1 MLLRTIFFWTILL
14 LLTAGTTTSGQSAP
28 AVSYKAIKLTGDNGP
43 YDGEVNGFVFD
54 KRGVGWVSSRDGLF
68 IFDGQKFYRASD
80 YYPGYAKILNS
91 RLSAVLYDTAQNA
104 LYLFANIDNTICI
117 YLLSLERLNHSG
129 SSSAAQLI
137 YTERKVDPPQVLVHH
152 RSFYFVFSSVTKLEL
167 IGLKEVRRVS
177 SPDIETESIFFS
189 GDSLYGVSW
198 IRSACYSVQFGRD
211 TGIAKIIRKFRSKEE
226 YLDFIGVAAGGGSE
240 ANPRAFPNDKVEKI
254 TGLVEKVQE
263 LPENFFDSKSRVG
276 LAEDRLGNYFIYSGY
291 GIIKLVRQD
300 SYSIQAL
307 PAVFETRSIWYNE
320 KEKQGLA
327 ATSDGLYRFN
337 LLTKKYDYLVNKND
351 TYRFV
356 YYTSY
361 AAVND
366 SSLLFFG
373 LNTDATDI
381 LVNNKNYSYKVVP
394 VTQNYGS
401 FSNYVKPGTG
411 EIIMGYDAL
420 YSAYFQNDT
429 VRFKEQL
436 FSDSTFING
445 LAGTGDRLFIATGK
459 GMYNYSFAHKTATLI
474 SEGNFLCIMPY
485 KDGWLTGT
493 MNNGI
498 YFISA
503 EGTISEFIATKD
515 GLINN
520 TVYSLLYDETT
531 RLLWAGTKQG
541 LSAYHTAYRVFKNY
555 TVKDGLTNDEFNK
568 LSAYRSPSGSTII
581 MGGIK
586 GLTVIDNYAI
596 TDISLFKKTAPVIMG
611 VDLVYNN
618 DAKDFFS
625 LPFHP
630 EDTVFEVK
638 PLIRSVSLRITK
650 SNSEKIYY
658 LAYKLDKGDWKYT
671 LGDEP
676 VTLYGLGAG
685 SHTIQVKYAGANLE
699 EGPVAMVHFTIKQ
712 VWYKQVW
719 AIILFILLFAG
730 ILYRVF
736 KWRIDI
742 VEAQSLRELNKDR
755 ELMLGVIA
763 HDLRSPVSS
772 YAGLAEIGHYLA
784 AKKDYNKLSEIIKE
798 LDENGK
804 HLLLLIDNLLSW
816 GLAKRNLLKY
826 VPENVN
832 LGHLVKG
839 ILPLY
844 NNLAASKGM
853 ELKERAV
860 SKSEVE
866 TDGRALSLILRNL
879 LDNAIKYSR
888 DNSSIELE
896 LKAGSGRL
904 EKIEVSS
911 VYLPQLEKDVK
922 ELARTLNEKGG
933 GAAGIRNNK
942 LGMTMV
948 RDFVNLLGGQ
958 LRLHIVNERY
968 IVTISF
974 PG

>member
-1 MLLRTIFFWTILL
+1 
-14 LLTAGTTTSGQSAP
+14 
-28 AVSYKAIKLTGDNGP
+28 
-43 YDGEVNGFVFD
+43 
-54 KRGVGWVSSRDGLF
+54 
-68 IFDGQKFYRASD
+68 
-80 YYPGYAKILNS
+80 
-91 RLSAVLYDTAQNA
+91 
-104 LYLFANIDNTICI
+104 
-117 YLLSLERLNHSG
+117 
-129 SSSAAQLI
+129 
-137 YTERKVDPPQVLVHH
+137 
-152 RSFYFVFSSVTKLEL
+152 
-167 IGLKEVRRVS
+167 
-177 SPDIETESIFFS
+177 
-189 GDSLYGVSW
+189 
-198 IRSACYSVQFGRD
+198 
-211 TGIAKIIRKFRSKEE
+211 
-226 YLDFIGVAAGGGSE
+226 
-240 ANPRAFPNDKVEKI
+240 
-254 TGLVEKVQE
+254 
-263 LPENFFDSKSRVG
+263 
-276 LAEDRLGNYFIYSGY
+276 
-291 GIIKLVRQD
+291 
-300 SYSIQAL
+300 
-307 PAVFETRSIWYNE
+307 
-320 KEKQGLA
+320 
-327 ATSDGLYRFN
+327 
-337 LLTKKYDYLVNKND
+337 
-351 TYRFV
+351 
-356 YYTSY
+356 
-361 AAVND
+361 
-366 SSLLFFG
+366 
-373 LNTDATDI
+373 
-381 LVNNKNYSYKVVP
+381 
-394 VTQNYGS
+394 
-401 FSNYVKPGTG
+401 
-411 EIIMGYDAL
+411 
-420 YSAYFQNDT
+420 
-429 VRFKEQL
+429 
-436 FSDSTFING
+436 
-445 LAGTGDRLFIATGK
+445 
-459 GMYNYSFAHKTATLI
+459 
-474 SEGNFLCIMPY
+474 MPY

-638 PLIRSVSLRITK
+638 PLLRSVSLRIGK
-650 SNSEKIYY
+650 RNSEKIYY

-671 LGDEP
+671 PGDEP

-699 EGPVAMVHFTIKQ
+699 DGPVAMVHFTIKE
-712 VWYKQVW
+712 VWYKQAW
-719 AIILFILLFAG
+719 AIILFVLLFAG
-730 ILYRVF
+730 ILYRIL

-755 ELMLGVIA
+755 ELMMGVIA